1 MIQRLPTAGL
11 QGRTD
16 AKLSEERAVKSTI
29 WLSYAL
35 GVNGDY
41 EGMYAWLD
49 NQGAKECGSGVT
61 YLQFTHEGD
70 LLASLKSE
78 IEGAV
83 ALDKRSRIYVIYK
96 KDEKI
101 SGRYLIGHRKGAP
114 WQGFGDKDETEE
126 DLGDTQ

>member
-1 MIQRLPTAGL
+1 MARQP
-11 QGRTD
+11 
-16 AKLSEERAVKSTI
+16 
-29 WLSYAL
+29 
-35 GVNGDY
+35 
-41 EGMYAWLD
+41 
-49 NQGAKECGSGVT
+49 GAMECGNSAA
-61 YLQFTHEGD
+61 YCQFTHEGD

-78 IEGAV
+78 IEDAV

-114 WQGFGDKDETEE
+114 WQGFGDKNKTEE